1 MTRIATAQLGDA
13 ATFAVAAAYF
23 TGFVLAVEM
32 ALSKLIY

>member
-1 MTRIATAQLGDA
+1 MTRTATAQPGEA

-32 ALSKLIY
+32 ALSKLVY